1 MIRSKYFVILMVG
14 VASLQFAGCSTKTI
28 TQTEVREVIV
38 EVPVTDVPG
47 AVQAVWEEPMV
58 DSVDVPP
65 GLDPE
70 GHYYRP
76 AHREIQEIRQGR
88 WRYNTKN

>member
-14 VASLQFAGCSTKTI
+14 VASLQLSGCTKTI